1 MRHEALPYLL
11 LGVTGSLIASLSQV
25 LLKTESG
32 REHGS
37 FWKEYLNVRVI
48 AAYLLL
54 AASVLLTMLAY
65 RGLPLSTGGPLFES
79 CSYVFVTLF
88 GVLLLHERL
97 TRRRAIALALI
108 FADRHVLYHLRAQNS
123 I

>member
-1 MRHEALPYLL
+1 MSREALPFLL
-11 LGVTGSLIASLSQV
+11 LGVAGSLIASLSQV

-37 FWKEYLNVRVI
+37 FLKEYLNVRVI

-88 GVLLLHERL
+88 GVLLFHERL

-108 FADRHVLYHLRAQNS
+108 FAGILLTATA
-123 I
+123 

>member
-65 RGLPLSTGGPLFES
+65 RGLPLSIGPVFES
-79 CSYVFVTLF
+79 FSYVFVTLF
-88 GVLLLHERL
+88 GVLLFREKLGGRRL
-97 TRRRAIALALI
+97 PALLLI
-108 FADRHVLYHLRAQNS
+108 LAGILLYTL
-123 I
+123 

>member
-1 MRHEALPYLL
+1 MRPETLPYLL
-11 LGVTGSLIASLSQV
+11 LGAAGSLIAALSQV
-25 LLKTESG
+25 LLKRESG
-32 REHGS
+32 QAHGS
-37 FWKEYLNVRVI
+37 LWREYLNVRVI

-54 AASVLLTMLAY
+54 AGSVLLTTLAY

-88 GVLLLHERL
+88 GVLLFHERL

-108 FADRHVLYHLRAQNS
+108 FAGILLTATA
-123 I
+123 

>member
-1 MRHEALPYLL
+1 MSRDAVLYLL
-11 LGVTGSLIASLSQV
+11 LGVAGSLIASLSQV

-32 REHGS
+32 KAHGS
-37 FWKEYLNVRVI
+37 FLKEYLNVRVI

-65 RGLPLSTGGPLFES
+65 RGLPLSMGPVFES

-88 GVLLLHERL
+88 GVLLFKEKLG
-97 TRRRAIALALI
+97 RRRLPALLLI
-108 FADRHVLYHLRAQNS
+108 FAGILLYTL
-123 I
+123 